1 LFTKSKLYP
10 YSEAKH
16 VYAEA
21 AAEEVDP
28 FVDGAI
34 IAAARTLPTWTDKDL
49 PYIPSTEM
57 RSACEIQHECEQL
70 LDAFPTTLEEDIQL
84 LGMFLHPHRWL
95 SYEGYCLAQGSYKC
109 CGYQFFSYNQL
120 VRLLKENQ
128 KLDIQCPY
136 HVQGD

>member
-1 LFTKSKLYP
+1 MFTKSKLYP

-16 VYAEA
+16 VYTEA

-84 LGMFLHPHRWL
+84 LGMFLPPRRWL
-95 SYEGYCLAQGSYKC
+95 IYEGHCLAQGSYQC
-109 CGYQFFSYNQL
+109 CAGINFFHISAGEIIKRKPKTYTQ
-120 VRLLKENQ
+120 
-128 KLDIQCPY
+128 
-136 HVQGD
+136 

>member
-1 LFTKSKLYP
+1 MTLFTKSILYP

-84 LGMFLHPHRWL
+84 LGMFLHPHIDGCLMKDIVWL
-95 SYEGYCLAQGSYKC
+95 KDPTSVVGIK
-109 CGYQFFSYNQL
+109 FFHIISW
-120 VRLLKENQ
+120 
-128 KLDIQCPY
+128 
-136 HVQGD
+136 

>member
-1 LFTKSKLYP
+1 M
-10 YSEAKH
+10 
-16 VYAEA
+16 YAEA

-84 LGMFLHPHRWL
+84 LGMFLPHRWL
-95 SYEGYCLAQGSYKC
+95 SYEGLLFGSRILPVF
-109 CGYQFFSYNQL
+109 CGYQFFS
-120 VRLLKENQ
+120 
-128 KLDIQCPY
+128 I
-136 HVQGD
+136 

>member
-1 LFTKSKLYP
+1 MIIHLFFFHQYDITLTLCTKSKLYP

-16 VYAEA
+16 VYTEA

-84 LGMFLHPHRWL
+84 LGMFLPPHRWL
-95 SYEGYCLAQGSYKC
+95 SYEGLLFGSRILPVL
-109 CGYQFFSYNQL
+109 CGYQFFSY
-120 VRLLKENQ
+120 
-128 KLDIQCPY
+128 ISW
-136 HVQGD
+136 